1 MHHRPALSAAIV
13 LTLLA
18 LAPGCASQFPK
29 SNDNLEPASAEFDVP
44 PKELIEKIRAALST
58 GSDAIGITEQAKGT
72 LLTGFER
79 HPGEWHV
86 GRRWQEQTR
95 YRITIIPDFEQ
106 PTARSRVEVREQT
119 QQRAA
124 EGMKWE
130 PLESDRQDRAQALL
144 DRIRQQLQ

>member
-1 MHHRPALSAAIV
+1 MKHRLALSAA
-13 LTLLA
+13 LALALLA
-18 LAPGCASQFPK
+18 LFNGCASQYPK
-29 SNDNLEPASAEFDVP
+29 PNDNLEPASAEFDVP
-44 PKELIEKIRAALST
+44 PKELIEKIRSALST
-58 GSDAIGITEQAKGT
+58 GPSPIGITEQGTGT
-72 LLTGFER
+72 LLTGHER
-79 HPGEWHV
+79 HPGEWHI

-95 YRITIIPDFEQ
+95 YQITVIPDFDK

-130 PLESDRQDRAQALL
+130 PLESDRQDRAHALL